1 MGFIV
6 YFIILFTLGYFYN
19 KNDLKYA
26 LKDSKGEEIIF
37 HIRNKDGIA
46 VKRVKPINS
55 NEDKNKKPYYSIG
68 IPGYYEK
75 EIHPIIEKLTKDN
88 KILEEKIRH
97 FKASI

>member
-1 MGFIV
+1 MAPQANGALWWIGE
-6 YFIILFTLGYFYN
+6 IWENL

-37 HIRNKDGIA
+37 HIKNKDGIA
-46 VKRVKPINS
+46 VKRVKPINN

-75 EIHPIIEKLTKDN
+75 EIHTIIEKLTKDY
-88 KILEEKIRH
+88 
-97 FKASI
+97 SINTKK